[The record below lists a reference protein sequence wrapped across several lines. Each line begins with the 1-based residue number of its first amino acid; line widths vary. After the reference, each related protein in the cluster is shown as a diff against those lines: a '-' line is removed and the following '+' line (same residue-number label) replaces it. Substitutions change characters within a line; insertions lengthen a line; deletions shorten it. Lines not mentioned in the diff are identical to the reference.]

1 MQHLYP
7 CCWQISTIQ
16 DDGHTRLDSL
26 TLLDL
31 SSNNLQ
37 ALAAHNFRS
46 MPALR
51 SLSLYHNGVETVH
64 PDSFAMLPQLE
75 ALDLSH
81 NKVKAAAK
89 S

>member
-1 MQHLYP
+1 
-7 CCWQISTIQ
+7 
-16 DDGHTRLDSL
+16 
-26 TLLDL
+26 L

-81 NKVKAAAK
+81 NKVNCR
-89 S
+89 

>member
-1 MQHLYP
+1 
-7 CCWQISTIQ
+7 
-16 DDGHTRLDSL
+16 
-26 TLLDL
+26 L

-81 NKVKAAAK
+81 NKVKVVRLMHAAEVLAHHNFPINDRF
-89 S
+89 